1 MTDLPPAR
9 RQRALRI
16 DAVRNRSLLMDTAV
30 AAIREQG
37 TDVSLREVARRAGVG
52 LGTLYRHFP
61 TREALLEAVLGERFN
76 YLTNRAATLGDTLPA
91 REALTT
97 WIDEYFADAA
107 EYRGLT
113 AALMTTLADAGS
125 PLHAS
130 CVAMRGAVTGLL
142 GRAQASGELRPDV
155 DGTDLFALVNAVGWI
170 ADQGST
176 LARRRDHLINLVMD
190 GLASQA
196 GQNVPRRLSR

>member
-1 MTDLPPAR
+1 MPMTDLPPTR
-9 RQRALRI
+9 RQRALRV
-16 DAVRNRSLLMDTAV
+16 DAVRNRSLLLDTA
-30 AAIREQG
+30 AKAIREQG

-52 LGTLYRHFP
+52 LGTLHRHFP

-76 YLTNRAATLGDTLPA
+76 RLANRAATLGDTLPA

-97 WIDEYFADAA
+97 WIDEYFAGAA
-107 EYRGLT
+107 QYRGLT
-113 AALMTTLADAGS
+113 AALMTTIADVES

-170 ADQGST
+170 ADQGPT

-190 GLASQA
+190 GLASRA
-196 GQNVPRRLSR
+196 GVHGG